1 MQTRGR
7 YANTH
12 RAAARPPE
20 TRIQECWEG
29 QRHPRGACSRPCPH
43 QSASQV
49 AGPTYGAHAPPRDE
63 GKPPG
68 ARRGAPRVRCSMARD
83 ARGPPPAQPLQGIQR
98 SCQGPQGL
106 GCSPRAPSNPQ
117 RPTQTIIPG
126 HHFVPPT
133 RKEFLQKGR
142 RGAPNASSCPPITY
156 CLHARPENPGAQRQP
171 QQRPKKIVF
180 EDELP
185 VRRPEVTPGLGPQ
198 PGKDPPGSDPAPPP
212 GHHPQAQLVPDY
224 VLRYPAIYS
233 EAERH
238 RYKAVF
244 QDQHAEYQEL
254 HQDVATARA
263 KFQEL
268 EALLATLPPPDPKEE
283 VRLTWVRREFERKKR
298 DPVFL
303 EKQARCDYLK
313 RKLKHLKAQIQKYDE
328 KDSQDGSVYF

>member
-7 YANTH
+7 YASIH

-20 TRIQECWEG
+20 GRTQECWEG
-29 QRHPRGACSRPCPH
+29 RRLPRGACSRPCPH
-43 QSASQV
+43 LLASQR
-49 AGPTYGAHAPPRDE
+49 AAPACSAHAPQRDE

-68 ARRGAPRVRCSMARD
+68 ARRGAPRVRCSMAKD
-83 ARGPPPAQPLQGIQR
+83 VRGPPPARPLQGIQH
-98 SCQGPQGL
+98 SCQGPQGP
-106 GCSPRAPSNPQ
+106 GYPPRAPSNPQ
-117 RPTQTIIPG
+117 RPTQTTIPG
-126 HHFVPPT
+126 HHFVPHS

-142 RGAPNASSCPPITY
+142 RGAPNASSCPPISY
-156 CLHARPENPGAQRQP
+156 CLQARPENPGAPRQP

-185 VRRPEVTPGLGPQ
+185 VRNPEVTPGSGPQ
-198 PGKDPPGSDPAPPP
+198 PSSDLEPHPR
-212 GHHPQAQLVPDY
+212 HHPQAQLVPDY

-233 EAERH
+233 EAERR

-268 EALLATLPPPDPKEE
+268 ETLLATLPPPDPKEE
-283 VRLTWVRREFERKKR
+283 ARLTRVRREFERKKR